1 MFNHGTGEA
10 GMCEVIIILAGFAL
24 EPIAAIIPP
33 SEPPSRSSQSTAA
46 PGSSLSAYAPPRRV
60 RASRP

>member
-1 MFNHGTGEA
+1 
-10 GMCEVIIILAGFAL
+10 MCEVIIILAGFAL
-24 EPIAAIIPP
+24 EPIAAIMPS